1 MKKGG
6 TQCGK
11 HFAMQTANIGM
22 KMDEERERE

>member
-11 HFAMQTANIGM
+11 HFAMQLQTANM